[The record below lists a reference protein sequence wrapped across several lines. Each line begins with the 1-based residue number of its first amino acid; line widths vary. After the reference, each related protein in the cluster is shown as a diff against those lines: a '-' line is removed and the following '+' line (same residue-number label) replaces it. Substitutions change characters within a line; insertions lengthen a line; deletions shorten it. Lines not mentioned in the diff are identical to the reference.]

1 MPHLPSF
8 FEIAPEIGHA
18 LENHAPIVALET
30 TVITHGLPI
39 PENITLAGNMEAEV
53 RKTGAIPATIGVLN
67 GKVCVGMTAA
77 QVETL
82 ARIPNPRKLSVRD
95 FGMALAG
102 GESGGTT
109 VAGTLLV
116 AEQAGIRVFATGGIG
131 GVHRGSGFDI
141 SADLPQLA
149 SSPVVVVCAGA
160 KAVLDLP
167 ATLEYLETVGVPVVG
182 YGTDEFPAFYARTS
196 GLPLTMRAD
205 TPEEVARIAKAHWA
219 MGNRSALLLT
229 VPAPEESALPYAEI
243 QVAMTQALA
252 EAEAKHIHGQA
263 VTPFLLQRVSEI
275 SGGESL
281 QANLALLLNNAHVAA
296 QVAKAL
302 AVLFS

>member
-1 MPHLPSF
+1 MPQLPPF

-18 LENHAPIVALET
+18 LENYAPIVALET

-39 PENITLAGNMEAEV
+39 PENITLAANMEAEV
-53 RKTGAIPATIGVLN
+53 RKTGAIPATIGVLD

-77 QVETL
+77 QLETL
-82 ARIPNPRKLSVRD
+82 ARTSNPRKLSVRD
-95 FGMALAG
+95 FGMALVA

-116 AEQAGIRVFATGGIG
+116 AEHAGIRVFATGGIG

-160 KAVLDLP
+160 KAILDLP

-182 YGTDEFPAFYARTS
+182 YGTDEFPAFYARSS
-196 GLPLTMRAD
+196 GLPLTMCAD
-205 TPEEVARIAKAHWA
+205 TPQEVARIAKAHWA

-229 VPAPEESALPYAEI
+229 VPAPTESALPYAEI
-243 QVAMTQALA
+243 QVAIDQALA
-252 EAEAKHIHGQA
+252 EAEAKHIQGQA

-302 AVLFS
+302 TE